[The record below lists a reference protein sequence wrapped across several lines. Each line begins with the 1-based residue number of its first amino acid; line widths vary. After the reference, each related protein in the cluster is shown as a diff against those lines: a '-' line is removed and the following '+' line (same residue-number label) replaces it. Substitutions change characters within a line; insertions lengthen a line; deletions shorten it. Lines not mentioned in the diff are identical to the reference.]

1 MKFFLYFSLILFLV
15 PDRYIYRNYLR
26 DAPLVWR
33 VLFFLPTVLGLLTT
47 VLLLCYVLSNVITNV
62 YLVALLCFTFPKMV
76 FMGFSLIAK
85 QLENRSVKVCT
96 YVNRLGVAVACVV
109 SVMALYGITFGW
121 KQLDTEYVDLYFDNL
136 PESFDGYRIAHLS
149 DLHLGTYGGKTAFVE
164 KVVQR
169 VNEEHPDLIVFT
181 GDIVNVNS
189 DEMTPFVPVLSQLEA
204 TDGVFSVF
212 GNHDYCRY
220 SSKDKRSNIRKECR
234 KVVGMERSMGWK
246 VLLNESAV
254 LNRGGERI
262 AVAGIE
268 YMGKS
273 VFLQNYNLK
282 AALAGVTDYGSIK
295 CDDDLFTIFLSHT
308 PSQWELEILPNTHI
322 PLMLSGHTHAAQ
334 FKFGRWSPSSWLYK
348 EWSGLYQLGN
358 QQLYISEGLGGTLP
372 FRFGCR
378 PQVIMLTLHRK

>member
-1 MKFFLYFSLILFLV
+1 MKYFLYFSLILFLL
-15 PDRYIYRNYLR
+15 PDGYIYRNYLR
-26 DAPLVWR
+26 NVPLVWR
-33 VLFFLPTVLGLLTT
+33 ILFFLPTVLGLFST
-47 VLLLCYVLSNVITNV
+47 VMLLCYVLSSIISNI

-85 QLENRSVKVCT
+85 QLEGRSVKFCT
-96 YVNRLGVAVACVV
+96 YVNRLGIAVACVV
-109 SVMALYGITFGW
+109 SLMALYGITFGW
-121 KQLDTEYVDLYFDNL
+121 KQLDTEYVDLYFEDL

-181 GDIVNVNS
+181 GDIINVNS
-189 DEMTPFVPVLSQLEA
+189 DELTPFVPVLSRLA
-204 TDGVFSVF
+204 ASDGVFSVF

-220 SSKDKRSNIRKECR
+220 SSNDKQQNIQDESRKLAE
-234 KVVGMERSMGWK
+234 MERSMGWK
-246 VLLNESAV
+246 VLLNESV
-254 LNRGGERI
+254 LLNRGGEQI

-268 YMGKS
+268 YLGKS
-273 VFLQNYNLK
+273 IFLQNYILK
-282 AALAGVTDYGSIK
+282 ATLMGITDYDSIK
-295 CDDDLFTIFLSHT
+295 CDDDLFTVLLSHT

-334 FKFGRWSPSSWLYK
+334 MKIGKWSPSSLLYK
-348 EWSGLYQLGN
+348 EWGGLYRSGN
-358 QQLYISEGLGGTLP
+358 QQLYISEGIGGTLP

-378 PQVIMLTLHRK
+378 PQVTLLTLHCK